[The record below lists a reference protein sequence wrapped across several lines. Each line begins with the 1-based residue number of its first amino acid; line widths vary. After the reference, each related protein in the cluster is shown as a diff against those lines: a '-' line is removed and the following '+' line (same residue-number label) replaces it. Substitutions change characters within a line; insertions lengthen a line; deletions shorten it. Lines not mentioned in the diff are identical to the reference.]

1 VDASSN
7 ITPEETRNALRMLY
21 RNDRE
26 TNLQRALFHAL
37 SDDLKPLNKR
47 GAWNPSSL
55 LVLLVVLCIAVAG
68 VFVYFTIGRPH
79 V

>member
-1 VDASSN
+1 VDASRN
-7 ITPEETRNALRMLY
+7 ITPQETHNAFRTLY
-21 RNDRE
+21 RNNRE
-26 TNLQRALFHAL
+26 TNLQKALLHAL

-68 VFVYFTIGRPH
+68 VFVYFTIERPH